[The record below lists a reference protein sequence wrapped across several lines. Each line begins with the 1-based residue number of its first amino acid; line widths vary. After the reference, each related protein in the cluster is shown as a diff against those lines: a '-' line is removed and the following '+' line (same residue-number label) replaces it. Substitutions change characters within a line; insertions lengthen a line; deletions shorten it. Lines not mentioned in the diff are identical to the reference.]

1 MMSATTN
8 QRASTAMMDPV
19 EKRTNSV
26 RIPTNPAVIARI
38 ASMDAMSY
46 YLWEAIIHEQTHI
59 VVKRKLIGSVAS
71 NVRIVVADP
80 RLTRG
85 QVASICPPVSTIE
98 ADDGK
103 ECICHSIQS

>member
-8 QRASTAMMDPV
+8 QRASTAMIDPV

-59 VVKRKLIGSVAS
+59 VVKRKLIGSMAS
-71 NVRIVVADP
+71 NVSIVVANP
-80 RLTRG
+80 GLTRRK
-85 QVASICPPVSTIE
+85 VATVGPPMSTIE

-103 ECICHSIQS
+103 QRV